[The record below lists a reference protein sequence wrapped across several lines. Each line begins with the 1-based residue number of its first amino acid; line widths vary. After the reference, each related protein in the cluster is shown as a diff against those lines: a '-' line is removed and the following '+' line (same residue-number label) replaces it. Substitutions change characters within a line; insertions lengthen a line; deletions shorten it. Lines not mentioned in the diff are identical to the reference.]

1 MFSEI
6 YYPSGWEVYVDDI
19 KSEYFDV
26 NYIFR
31 GMVVPSGV
39 HKIDF
44 YFSPSIVK
52 TGINIR
58 ILTIIITFSLI
69 IYMVYKNNKWV

>member
-1 MFSEI
+1 
-6 YYPSGWEVYVDDI
+6 
-19 KSEYFDV
+19 
-26 NYIFR
+26 
-31 GMVVPSGV
+31 MVIPSGV

-58 ILTIIITFSLI
+58 ILAIIITFSLI
-69 IYMVYKNNKWV
+69 VYMVYKNNKWVL

>member
-6 YYPSGWEVYVDDI
+6 YYPSGWEVYVDDVE
-19 KSEYFDV
+19 SEYFDL
-26 NYIFR
+26 NYILR
-31 GMVVPSGV
+31 RMVVPSGV

-44 YFSPSIVK
+44 YFSPRIVK

-58 ILTIIITFSLI
+58 ILTIIITFILI
-69 IYMVYKNNKWV
+69 IYMVYKKNKWV